1 MYVCV
6 CHTGTAHAGGSLVH
20 EEIRA
25 AAKLEL
31 RHRGAE
37 NGRQVVYMYL
47 HVYDMEQAHEDVCYR
62 DKPTFSVLYAR
73 TVCSWAALLTVL
85 FAGVVNY
92 NTGHVLHNCIRSLL
106 GLIRSLL
113 GLLIQAPRRRLS
125 YALAPAGHGPRS
137 WGAGRRSQRA

>member
-37 NGRQVVYMYL
+37 NGRQV
-47 HVYDMEQAHEDVCYR
+47 
-62 DKPTFSVLYAR
+62 R
-73 TVCSWAALLTVL
+73 TVASSRCLY
-85 FAGVVNY
+85 VVNPVK
-92 NTGHVLHNCIRSLL
+92 NGFGIE
-106 GLIRSLL
+106 
-113 GLLIQAPRRRLS
+113 APRM
-125 YALAPAGHGPRS
+125 G
-137 WGAGRRSQRA
+137 GR